1 MGWSRR
7 GAGSPGGPRGRR
19 RAAQASPRG
28 ASGLATGGS
37 AGRVPWQENA
47 GRSPEPRPLRGT
59 GLFPIDPSFQAL
71 LFPFL
76 QNNLKKSS
84 FQPHV
89 WPLICSRLRVHFSV
103 SVHLVYLRVSHL
115 SLFPALQRKL
125 LHGTT
130 WGLVTCPSSQFW
142 AKEIPRGPLRGRG
155 STRAG
160 LQTWPCRNSTSWPTS
175 CVTSGKFL
183 SVLQPPLLQNGV

>member
-1 MGWSRR
+1 MHSPARLSPLSRLVVLWLLN
-7 GAGSPGGPRGRR
+7 G
-19 RAAQASPRG
+19 
-28 ASGLATGGS
+28 
-37 AGRVPWQENA
+37 
-47 GRSPEPRPLRGT
+47 EPRPLRGT

-115 SLFPALQRKL
+115 SLFPALPPRTPAPSHSGGDSTEHHTEKTASWHNLGTCHMSVFPVLGQRD
-125 LHGTT
+125 
-130 WGLVTCPSSQFW
+130 S
-142 AKEIPRGPLRGRG
+142 PRPFEG
-155 STRAG
+155 
-160 LQTWPCRNSTSWPTS
+160 
-175 CVTSGKFL
+175 
-183 SVLQPPLLQNGV
+183 

>member
-1 MGWSRR
+1 MHSPARLSPLSRLVVLWLLN
-7 GAGSPGGPRGRR
+7 G
-19 RAAQASPRG
+19 
-28 ASGLATGGS
+28 
-37 AGRVPWQENA
+37 
-47 GRSPEPRPLRGT
+47 EPRPLRGT

-115 SLFPALQRKL
+115 SLFPALPPRTPAPSHSGGILLSTTQRKL